1 MTSLA
6 PTRFEL
12 INLYE
17 DMEYNFQEFADYVDA
32 YCNKYLDE
40 NEKKIVDEIIN
51 KTIKN
56 VVFESIN
63 EFSFYYDKNL
73 NLVSEDMVNEDMV
86 NEDMVN
92 EDMVNEDMVNE
103 EQDDY
108 DEFDDLEECVMT
120 IGRLQKV
127 VAQIKTTVEV
137 VE

>member
-92 EDMVNEDMVNE
+92 E

>member
-1 MTSLA
+1 MNTNINYLKMNSLV
-6 PTRFEL
+6 PTRIEL

-17 DMEYNFQEFADYVDA
+17 DMEYNFQEFVDYVDA

-56 VVFESIN
+56 VVFESTN

-73 NLVSEDMVNEDMV
+73 NLVS
-86 NEDMVN
+86 

-127 VAQIKTTVEV
+127 VAQIKTTVKLV
-137 VE
+137 V

>member
-92 EDMVNEDMVNE
+92 EDMVNE

>member
-1 MTSLA
+1 MTSLM

-17 DMEYNFQEFADYVDA
+17 DMEYNFQEFVDYVDA

-56 VVFESIN
+56 VVYESSN
-63 EFSFYYDKNL
+63 EISCYYDKNG
-73 NLVSEDMVNEDMV
+73 NYVSGDIE
-86 NEDMVN
+86 
-92 EDMVNEDMVNE
+92 NE

-127 VAQIKTTVEV
+127 VAQIKTTVELV
-137 VE
+137 A

>member
-63 EFSFYYDKNL
+63 EFSFYYDKND
-73 NLVSEDMVNEDMV
+73 NY
-86 NEDMVN
+86 
-92 EDMVNEDMVNE
+92 VNEDMVNE